1 MNKLRTC
8 VQVLAIMAAAVTTFC
23 LCQRDVTTRTMKTK
37 RKKFMGDSCQ
47 VPRKVL
53 EDLSLKYSDRKVS
66 TLSGM
71 EAEYL
76 CYKCCNMLVT
86 LTELEQ
92 KVSDVRA
99 TLLQSLGK
107 MLDSKC
113 LKRKRLADDDDD
125 FNLKRIRLAA
135 ENDTNNEV
143 VPATSD
149 TQTDKLSSPNI
160 TVSLIAC
167 ILNKLILFSLG

>member
-1 MNKLRTC
+1 
-8 VQVLAIMAAAVTTFC
+8 
-23 LCQRDVTTRTMKTK
+23 
-37 RKKFMGDSCQ
+37 
-47 VPRKVL
+47 
-53 EDLSLKYSDRKVS
+53 
-66 TLSGM
+66 M

-76 CYKCCNMLVT
+76 CYMCCNMLVT
-86 LTELEQ
+86 LTELEK

-99 TLLQSLGK
+99 TLLQSLEK

-113 LKRKRLADDDDD
+113 LKRKRLADDDDG
-125 FNLKRIRLAA
+125 FNLIRMRLAA

-143 VPATSD
+143 VRTTSD

-167 ILNKLILFSLG
+167 ILINCKQFILFSLG